1 MGLERVVGIGPGLGR
16 PSGPGRPARCGL
28 RNRPGGHRQGLL
40 VRSGD
45 GKRCSV
51 PGRRRPALHGDTRAD
66 RYSDA
71 NRHRNA
77 SADTCRCR
85 PAGTDRDT
93 HFDGGDANSDFR
105 VDSDP
110 RADSNHDGNP
120 PAHVG
125 RRSGRSWTSHLDAD
139 TRHSDADTRPLQ
151 NPRADADSYSDAD
164 GNAHQH

>member
-1 MGLERVVGIGPGLGR
+1 MTATPLPTSTAAADVPGL
-16 PSGPGRPARCGL
+16 PTSTPTPE
-28 RNRPGGHRQGLL
+28 
-40 VRSGD
+40 
-45 GKRCSV
+45 
-51 PGRRRPALHGDTRAD
+51 
-66 RYSDA
+66 
-71 NRHRNA
+71 
-77 SADTCRCR
+77 

-120 PAHVG
+120 SADVD
-125 RRSGRSWTSHLDAD
+125 RRSGRSRTSHLDAD

-164 GNAHQH
+164 GDAHQH